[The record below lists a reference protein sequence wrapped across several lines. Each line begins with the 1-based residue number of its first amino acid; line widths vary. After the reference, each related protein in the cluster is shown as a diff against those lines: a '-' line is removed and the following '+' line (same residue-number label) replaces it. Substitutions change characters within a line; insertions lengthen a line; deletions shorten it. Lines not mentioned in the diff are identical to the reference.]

1 MSASFFIAAAVLL
14 IVVLVFLLRP
24 LLRPRRADQTTRQA
38 MNAAIYREQLRELES
53 DLQEGSLLPAA
64 FEEAQRELQRRLLN
78 ESSESNDSEAA
89 PAPAAKGGR
98 RTALALL
105 IILPLASAGLYAWL
119 GNPDALTPG
128 FAKKG
133 DHKVT
138 AGDMDAMVTALA
150 ARLEKNP
157 DDLRGWAMLARSY
170 KAMKRFDEAE
180 KAFAKVGEA
189 INEDADLLANYAD
202 LLAVRANGNLSGKP
216 LKLVEQALEL
226 EPEHQMALSLAGT
239 AAYDRRDFAGAV
251 RYWERLRKTLP
262 PESEEAKEVAA
273 AIENLRQ
280 EHKLASASAPAST
293 AVAKSTAAPGAAAP
307 AAPLRG
313 RVELAKAAV
322 GKFSPSDTVFV
333 LARPPEGSRMPLAA
347 KRLTVA
353 ELPYDFVLDD
363 SLSMMG
369 GAKLSE
375 AAQVVVEA
383 RISKS
388 GDVKPN
394 SGDWFGRSAP
404 VKPNAQGLKISIDQ
418 QVP

>member
-1 MSASFFIAAAVLL
+1 MSASFLIAAAVLL
-14 IVVLVFLLRP
+14 IVVLAFFLRP
-24 LLRPRRADQTTRQA
+24 LLRPRRSEQTTRQA

-53 DLQEGSLLPAA
+53 DLQEGSLTPAA

-89 PAPAAKGGR
+89 PVPAAKGGR
-98 RTALALL
+98 RTAVALL
-105 IILPLASAGLYAWL
+105 LILPLASAGLYAWL
-119 GNPDALTPG
+119 GNPDALKPG
-128 FAKKG
+128 FAEKG
-133 DHKVT
+133 GHKVT

-180 KAFAKVGEA
+180 RAFAKVGDA
-189 INEDADLLANYAD
+189 INQDADLLANYAD
-202 LLAVRANGNLSGKP
+202 LLAVRANGNLEGKP
-216 LKLVEQALEL
+216 LKLVEKALEL

-239 AAYDRRDFAGAV
+239 AAYDRKDFAGAV
-251 RYWERLRKTLP
+251 RYWGRLLNTLP
-262 PESEEAKEVAA
+262 PESEEAKEIAA
-273 AIENLRQ
+273 AIDRLRQ
-280 EHKLASASAPAST
+280 EHKLGPASS
-293 AVAKSTAAPGAAAP
+293 AVAKSKPAAGAAT
-307 AAPLRG
+307 PLRG
-313 RVELAKAAV
+313 RVELGKAAA
-322 GKFSPSDTVFV
+322 GKFAPTDTVFV

-353 ELPYDFVLDD
+353 ELPYEFVLDD

-375 AAQVVVEA
+375 AAKVVVEV

-394 SGDWFGRSAP
+394 SGDWFGHSAP
-404 VKPNAQGLKISIDQ
+404 VKPTTQGLKISIDQ